1 MKKYNVEFLSFL
13 IGCLFFSSCSNE
25 EEVGGDSDK
34 PASISISFEAPEVDQ
49 IVTKS
54 VNDYTLIDGIYL
66 FIFDENGDIEG
77 NGPLHYSIT
86 SSEAS
91 GIIASNVSTT
101 VGNHYIYA
109 IANAEASFAFIEK
122 LDEVRTRGE
131 LLNKKAKLGSSLLMT
146 GNLIPMVGIIS
157 DSNNGLINITTNG
170 SYEIQLERIIS
181 SVKFKVSCTKL
192 NATFDLKS
200 YEVVNVPQTSTL
212 FGENKGSGTD
222 FWPGGTI
229 TNDKDNSQSF
239 EFGLFENRYTTTGIT
254 TYEDREEKVDHSAVG
269 KDIQFKSAPK
279 YATYVILKGLY
290 KGDSN
295 KGNVSADATYYVH
308 LGNTNNSN
316 YNNFENIRN
325 TEYTYKISIE
335 GVNRLIVE
343 VEDSSK
349 PYDRGDGTIS
359 LTAGT
364 FDVDAHYEF
373 FNITIPKGDEY
384 VRENNEEL
392 PDWISFRIFDS
403 SDISNIT
410 QALTPGEEGKW
421 APVMKYKTSDGTYNS
436 KLITTMKQLNE
447 ELKSHFDDTRSE
459 EVTLTCYVAE
469 NMSDNFRECI
479 IFRSK
484 SSGNGSTLLK
494 DGIKIR
500 QNYGRKFFD
509 NNGGYMLEVLNETGT
524 LTDYGIAATTNKN
537 NSSDDDGLRN
547 MKAEVGINATWP
559 AIDQMKKIYAA
570 CMARNRDENG
580 NGIIDDNEMKWYLPA
595 INQYIGMWI
604 GAEPLKEARL
614 YTLESGDMV
623 HFVSNSYKV
632 QTINGQNVESRNV
645 LWGEEGS
652 SIGAM
657 AAAGAVNNSGFQL
670 RCIRNFGNNPN
681 SKFYELNKEE
691 KSITMYLYDNAYRNK
706 QSYGELGRVGGHM
719 APDNLLYKSFYYSE
733 ERGEGTLKISG
744 QTKRADT
751 NSSNCSKEGNGW
763 RLPNQRELSMMRVAG
778 ILTNR
783 RLISRTY
790 STFEIDRAF
799 YFSGG
804 NLALSNDKN
813 INAGSYVRC
822 VRDK

>member
-1 MKKYNVEFLSFL
+1 MKKYNVKFLSFL

-66 FIFDENGDIEG
+66 FIFDKDGNIEG
-77 NGPLHYSIT
+77 DGPLFCNINT
-86 SSEAS
+86 SAS
-91 GIIASNVSTT
+91 TGTIASNIPTAT
-101 VGNHYIYA
+101 GDHYIYA
-109 IANAEASFAFIEK
+109 IANADASFASIK
-122 LDEVRTRGE
+122 DLGNVTTRSE
-131 LLNKKAKLGSSLLMT
+131 LLAKKAELTGNLLMT
-146 GNLIPMVGIIS
+146 GNLIPMVGCVS
-157 DSNNGLINITTNG
+157 VSTDGLINITKNA
-170 SYEIQLERIIS
+170 SYKVQLERIIS
-181 SVKFKVSCTKL
+181 SVKFKVSCTKP

-200 YEVVNVPQTSTL
+200 YEVVKVPQTSTL
-212 FGENKGSGTD
+212 FGENQGSDTNS
-222 FWPGGTI
+222 WPGGTI

-254 TYEDREEKVDHSAVG
+254 TYEDREKKVDHSAVG
-269 KDIQFKSAPK
+269 KDIQFKSAPE

-290 KGDSN
+290 KGGSES
-295 KGNVSADATYYVH
+295 GNVSADATYYVH
-308 LGNTNNSN
+308 LGNTNNNN

-335 GVNRLIVE
+335 GVDKLIVE
-343 VEDSSK
+343 VDDSSK

-359 LTAGT
+359 FTAGT

-373 FNITIPKGDEY
+373 FNITIPKGEEY
-384 VRENNEEL
+384 VRENGEEL
-392 PDWISFRIFDS
+392 PDWISFRIFDQN
-403 SDISNIT
+403 SNTT

-421 APVMKYKTSDGTYNS
+421 ATVMKYKTSDDTYNS

-447 ELKSHFDDTRSE
+447 ELKSHFANTRSE

-509 NNGGYMLEVLNETGT
+509 NDGGYMLEVLNETGT

-537 NSSDDDGLRN
+537 NSSDDDGLMN
-547 MKAEVGINATWP
+547 MKAEVGIDVTWP
-559 AIDQMKKIYAA
+559 EIDQMKKIYAA

-580 NGIIDDNEMKWYLPA
+580 NGRIDDNEMKWYLPA

-614 YTLESGDMV
+614 YKLESGEWM

-632 QTINGQNVESRNV
+632 QNINDKDVESRNI

-657 AAAGAVNNSGFQL
+657 AASSGNGGKFQL
-670 RCIRNFGNNPN
+670 RCIRNFGNKQN
-681 SKFYELNKEE
+681 SKYYSLDQKNKT
-691 KSITMYLYDNAYRNK
+691 ITMLIDDKAYRNK
-706 QSYGELGRVGGHM
+706 QVAGELSRSGGHM
-719 APDNLLYKSFYYSE
+719 APDNLLYKSFEYSNVK
-733 ERGEGTLKISG
+733 GGNLKITDQNS
-744 QTKRADT
+744 KADK
-751 NSSNCSKEGNGW
+751 NRSICSVLGDGW
-763 RLPNQRELSMMRVAG
+763 RLPNQRELSMMRVVG
-778 ILTNR
+778 LMNQEQQ

-790 STFEIDRAF
+790 STFEVSRAF
-799 YFSGG
+799 YYAQG
-804 NLALSNDKN
+804 NLALSNPNN
-813 INAGSYVRC
+813 IGFASNVRC

>member
-1 MKKYNVEFLSFL
+1 MKKYNVKFLSFL

-34 PASISISFEAPEVDQ
+34 PVSISISFEAPEVDQ

-66 FIFDENGDIEG
+66 FIFDKDGNIEG
-77 NGPLHYSIT
+77 NGPLFCNINT
-86 SSEAS
+86 SAS
-91 GIIASNVSTT
+91 TGTIASNIPTAM
-101 VGNHYIYA
+101 GDHYIYA
-109 IANAEASFAFIEK
+109 IANADASFASIK
-122 LDEVRTRGE
+122 DLDKVTTRNE
-131 LLNKKAKLGSSLLMT
+131 LLAKKAELTGNLLMT
-146 GNLIPMVGIIS
+146 GNLIPMVGCVS
-157 DSNNGLINITTNG
+157 GSTDGLIDITKNA
-170 SYEIQLERIIS
+170 SYKVQLERIIS
-181 SVKFKVSCTKL
+181 SVKFKVSCTKSG
-192 NATFDLKS
+192 ATFDLKS

-212 FGENKGSGTD
+212 FGENKGSDTD

-254 TYEDREEKVDHSAVG
+254 TYEDREKKVDHSAVG
-269 KDIQFKSAPK
+269 KDIQFESAPK

-290 KGDSN
+290 KGDSD

-335 GVNRLIVE
+335 GVDKLIVE

-359 LTAGT
+359 FTAGT

-373 FNITIPKGDEY
+373 FNITIPKGEEY
-384 VRENNEEL
+384 VRENGEEL
-392 PDWISFRIFDS
+392 PDWISFRIFDQN
-403 SDISNIT
+403 SNTT

-421 APVMKYKTSDGTYNS
+421 ATVMKYKTSDDTYNS

-447 ELKSHFDDTRSE
+447 ELKSHFANTRSE

-509 NNGGYMLEVLNETGT
+509 NDGGYMLEVLNETGA
-524 LTDYGIAATTNKN
+524 LTDYGINATTNKK
-537 NSSDDDGLRN
+537 NSSDDDGLKN
-547 MKAEVGINATWP
+547 MKAEVGIDVTWP
-559 AIDQMKKIYAA
+559 AISQMKKIYAA

-580 NGIIDDNEMKWYLPA
+580 NGVIDDDEMKWYLPA

-614 YTLESGDMV
+614 YKLESGAKM

-632 QTINGQNVESRNV
+632 QDGVESRNI

-652 SIGAM
+652 SIGARS
-657 AAAGAVNNSGFQL
+657 AKGAGNNDKFQL
-670 RCIRNFGNNPN
+670 RCIRNFGNKPN
-681 SKFYELNKEE
+681 SKYYSEKNKI
-691 KSITMYLYDNAYRNK
+691 ITMLIDNTAYRNK
-706 QSYGELGRVGGHM
+706 QVTGELSRSGGHM
-719 APDNLLYKSFYYSE
+719 APDNLLYKSFEYSDE
-733 ERGEGTLKISG
+733 NGSGTLKITG
-744 QTKRADT
+744 QNDKADK
-751 NSSNCSKEGNGW
+751 NRSICSEKGNGW

-778 ILTNR
+778 LTNK

-790 STFEIDRAF
+790 STFEPSRAF
-799 YFSGG
+799 YYAQG
-804 NLALSNDKN
+804 NLALSNPNN
-813 INAGSYVRC
+813 IGNNSYVRC

>member
-1 MKKYNVEFLSFL
+1 MKKYNAKFLSFL

-25 EEVGGDSDK
+25 EEVGSDNDE

-66 FIFDENGDIEG
+66 FIFDKDGHIEG
-77 NGPLHYSIT
+77 DHPLFYDINTSASNGT
-86 SSEAS
+86 
-91 GIIASNVSTT
+91 IASKIPTAT
-101 VGNHYIYA
+101 GDHYIYA
-109 IANAEASFAFIEK
+109 IANADASFAFIKE
-122 LDEVRTRGE
+122 LNNVTTRSE
-131 LLNKKAKLGSSLLMT
+131 LLAKKAELGGNLLMT
-146 GNLIPMVGIIS
+146 GNLIPMVGCVS
-157 DSNNGLINITTNG
+157 GSTDGLINITKNA
-170 SYEIQLERIIS
+170 SYKVQLERIIS
-181 SVKFKVSCTKL
+181 SVKFKVSCTKSG
-192 NATFDLKS
+192 ATFDLKS

-212 FGENKGSGTD
+212 FGENKGSDTD

-229 TNDKDNSQSF
+229 TNDKDNSQLF

-254 TYEDREEKVDHSAVG
+254 TYEDREKKVDHSAVG

-290 KGDSN
+290 KGDS
-295 KGNVSADATYYVH
+295 KSGNVSADATYYVH
-308 LGNTNNSN
+308 LGNTNNNN

-335 GVNRLIVE
+335 GVDKLIVE

-359 LTAGT
+359 FTAGT
-364 FDVDAHYEF
+364 FNVDAHYEF

-384 VRENNEEL
+384 FRDNNEDL
-392 PDWISFRIFDS
+392 PDWISFRIFDPN
-403 SDISNIT
+403 SNTT

-421 APVMKYKTSDGTYNS
+421 ATVMKYKTKDASYNN
-436 KLITTMKQLNE
+436 KLITTIKQLNE
-447 ELKSHFDDTRSE
+447 ELKSHFNNTRSD

-469 NMSDNFRECI
+469 NMSDNYRECV

-509 NNGGYMLEVLNETGT
+509 NDGGYMLEILNETGA
-524 LTDYGIAATTNKN
+524 LTDYGINATTNKK
-537 NSSDDDGLRN
+537 NSSDDDGLKN
-547 MKAEVGINATWP
+547 MKTEVGVQVNWP

-580 NGIIDDNEMKWYLPA
+580 NGQIDDDEMKWYLPA

-614 YTLESGDMV
+614 YKLESGERM

-632 QTINGQNVESRNV
+632 QNIDYRDVESRNI

-657 AAAGAVNNSGFQL
+657 AASPGNEGKFQL
-670 RCIRNFGNNPN
+670 RCIRNFGKKQN
-681 SKFYELNKEE
+681 SKYYSLNE
-691 KSITMYLYDNAYRNK
+691 KNQIITMLIDNTAYRNK
-706 QSYGELGRVGGHM
+706 QVTGELSRSGGHM
-719 APDNLLYKSFYYSE
+719 APDNLLYKSFEYSDVKG
-733 ERGEGTLKISG
+733 RYLKMTD
-744 QTKRADT
+744 QTDKADK
-751 NSSNCSKEGNGW
+751 NKSICSKLGNGW

-778 ILTNR
+778 LTNQ

-790 STFEIDRAF
+790 STFETDRAF
-799 YFSGG
+799 YYAQG
-804 NLALSNDKN
+804 NLALSNSTN
-813 INAGSYVRC
+813 IDHDSYVRC